1 MKYCSININ
10 ILLIL
15 IIDIV
20 NKSLYFL
27 LVSFRWPNIFH
38 LYDRQQSYS
47 WKCEFKKRHIF
58 RVQLHHFISRMSP
71 EFYSKEE
78 LSDDDFKEIVDMTGS
93 QLASESL
100 LDELLS
106 ILHDGAP

>member
-1 MKYCSININ
+1 
-10 ILLIL
+10 
-15 IIDIV
+15 
-20 NKSLYFL
+20 
-27 LVSFRWPNIFH
+27 
-38 LYDRQQSYS
+38 
-47 WKCEFKKRHIF
+47 
-58 RVQLHHFISRMSP
+58 MSP